1 MAGRPLRLGSPKAAI
16 GAGIAM
22 LPEDRKAEGI
32 MPNLSVRD
40 NIVLA
45 ALPALTRAGFVS
57 ERRQDELVTEFIGR
71 LRIKTSR
78 PRPEGR
84 PSSPAAT
91 SRRCSWPGCSAST
104 PRC

>member
-1 MAGRPLRLGSPKAAI
+1 VAGRPLRLGSPQAAI

-32 MPNLSVRD
+32 VPNLSVRE

-57 ERRQDELVTEFIGR
+57 
-71 LRIKTSR
+71 
-78 PRPEGR
+78 
-84 PSSPAAT
+84 
-91 SRRCSWPGCSAST
+91 
-104 PRC
+104 